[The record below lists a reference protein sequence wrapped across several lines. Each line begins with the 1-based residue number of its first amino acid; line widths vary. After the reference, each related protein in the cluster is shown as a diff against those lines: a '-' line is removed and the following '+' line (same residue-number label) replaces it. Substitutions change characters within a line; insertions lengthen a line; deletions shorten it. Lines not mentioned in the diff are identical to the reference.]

1 MSVARTFL
9 FVPATRLVRIEK
21 ALATSADVVIVDLE
35 DAVSADD
42 KNAARQIVQRL
53 EPSRPV
59 FVRINAATSD
69 QFHED
74 VALVSTSPWISA
86 VVLPKVESSSD
97 IEHFRSEASRE
108 VDVVAL
114 IESSAGI
121 IACDEIAHSG
131 VRRLMFGSVDYTTE
145 LDAPPGPSL
154 FAYPRSR
161 LVVASAAAGL
171 PAPVDGPT
179 TIIGDSAALRD
190 ETVEAFGVGMGG
202 KLCIHPNQLATVASV
217 FATTLSERAW
227 AQSVMSA
234 FEENSGGV
242 FVVNGEM
249 VDAPLVARARRI
261 LET

>member
-1 MSVARTFL
+1 
-9 FVPATRLVRIEK
+9 VPATRPDRIDK
-21 ALATSADVVIVDLE
+21 ALATSADVVIIDLE

-42 KNAARQIVQRL
+42 KNSARQIVSRL
-53 EPSRPV
+53 EPSRPF
-59 FVRINAATSD
+59 FVRINATTSD

-74 VALVSTSPWISA
+74 VALVSASPWVSA
-86 VVLPKVESSSD
+86 VVLPKVESSSG

-108 VDVVAL
+108 VDIVAL

-121 IACDEIAHSG
+121 IACDEIARSG
-131 VRRLMFGSVDYTTE
+131 VRRLMFGSVDYSAE
-145 LDAPPGPSL
+145 LGAPPGAGL

-190 ETVEAFGVGMGG
+190 ETVEAFAVGMGG
-202 KLCIHPNQLATVASV
+202 KLCIHPNQLVTVASV

-234 FEENSGGV
+234 FELNSGGV

-249 VDAPLVARARRI
+249 IDAPLVARARKI

>member
-1 MSVARTFL
+1 MQSLPPIPTPNASTVSSR
-9 FVPATRLVRIEK
+9 K
-21 ALATSADVVIVDLE
+21 AAESPIIVV
-35 DAVSADD
+35 
-42 KNAARQIVQRL
+42 
-53 EPSRPV
+53 
-59 FVRINAATSD
+59 
-69 QFHED
+69 
-74 VALVSTSPWISA
+74 
-86 VVLPKVESSSD
+86 
-97 IEHFRSEASRE
+97 
-108 VDVVAL
+108 
-114 IESSAGI
+114 
-121 IACDEIAHSG
+121 
-131 VRRLMFGSVDYTTE
+131 
-145 LDAPPGPSL
+145 GPSTG
-154 FAYPRSR
+154 
-161 LVVASAAAGL
+161 AGL